1 MATHEFG
8 GGWTE
13 EKLQILDH
21 YLTAYC
27 KIFHTNPRAKHL
39 NTIYVDAFAGTG
51 LIQQRTKRDRAGE
64 LFAEFTEPETVEF
77 LNGSAARALQHL
89 FTQYIFIEKSASRVA
104 ELEKL
109 RAASPHKTRIV
120 IRKGDANT
128 RLLSL
133 VESTDWRKA
142 RAVVFL
148 DPYGMQVDWKTIQ
161 QLGKT
166 AAVDLWLLFP
176 LGQAVMRLL
185 RKEGEPPA
193 EWQEA
198 LDRIFGTHEWYAR
211 FYITEREPG
220 LFENEIVSTRRVA
233 DWQTVGAFMIERL
246 QTAFHAVDTKP
257 GILPNSQNVALYLFC
272 FASANPKGAPTALK
286 IARDL
291 LKRIGSQYG

>member
-1 MATHEFG
+1 MNLAAVGPRKSCKSSIIISPHTAKSFRE
-8 GGWTE
+8 
-13 EKLQILDH
+13 ILV
-21 YLTAYC
+21 
-27 KIFHTNPRAKHL
+27 R
-39 NTIYVDAFAGTG
+39 
-51 LIQQRTKRDRAGE
+51 
-64 LFAEFTEPETVEF
+64 
-77 LNGSAARALQHL
+77 S
-89 FTQYIFIEKSASRVA
+89 VA

-109 RAASPHKTRIV
+109 RAASSHKTRIV

-133 VESTDWRKA
+133 VESTDWSKA

-176 LGQAVMRLL
+176 LGHAVMRLL

-198 LDRIFGTHEWYAR
+198 RDRIFGTHEWYAR
-211 FYITEREPG
+211 FYVTEREPG
-220 LFENEIVSTRRVA
+220 LFEHEIVSTRRIA

-257 GILPNSQNVALYLFC
+257 GVLPNSQNVALYLFC

>member
-27 KIFHTNPRAKHL
+27 KIFQTNPRAKHL

-51 LIQQRTKRDRAGE
+51 LIQQRTKRDRARE

-77 LNGSAARALQHL
+77 LKGSAARALRHL

-133 VESTDWRKA
+133 VESTDWTKA

-291 LKRIGSQYG
+291 VKRIGSQYG